1 MSITYDPD
9 KWTNPLRANDHDE
22 YPRKSKAP
30 VIVSI
35 DETRYFKVRSKPVDD
50 LKFKRILAT
59 GNLVEQPRTNA
70 AEIESEED

>member
-9 KWTNPLRANDHDE
+9 KWTNPLRVDDRDE

-35 DETRYFKVRSKPVDD
+35 DETRYFKVKSKAVDD
-50 LKFKRILAT
+50 LRFKRILAT

-70 AEIESEED
+70 AVIESEED